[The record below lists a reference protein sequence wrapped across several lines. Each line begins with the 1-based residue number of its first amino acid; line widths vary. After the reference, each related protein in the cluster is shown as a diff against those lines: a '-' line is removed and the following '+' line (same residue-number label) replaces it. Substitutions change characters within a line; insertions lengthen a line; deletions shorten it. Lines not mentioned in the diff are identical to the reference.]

1 MTDTIEQNV
10 QAPQEAIAKNG
21 RTYGYWCRKRQHVW
35 IRVEDAEKC
44 CHPDWSRALSV
55 RPGSSFGVDVL
66 LSHYW
71 LKRDRQ
77 AASRVQLNSDREQS
91 V

>member
-21 RTYGYWCRKRQHVW
+21 SQYGYWCRKRKHVW

-44 CHPDWSRALSV
+44 CHPDWHRALSV

-71 LKRDRQ
+71 LRRDGQ
-77 AASRVQLNSDREQS
+77 PVTSP
-91 V
+91 